1 MVSPAPGPSSP
12 PEAVW
17 LRFIQQ
23 VYPDRHKKTYF
34 LPPVHFNRQHYTLK
48 NVAGES
54 VVVMQEHPQQ
64 PHGPPPPPP
73 PTPARPQVGPP
84 PPPPPTPARPQV
96 AGSVFTSNPPGL
108 QPSRHQDS
116 DVQDDQAQHYT
127 LQCLRA
133 LSDQAPQAMV
143 VVSQLQFRQYLDNVT
158 NPLVAAALPT
168 VQQLSQQLGDGEC
181 DVLIIHKE
189 KGVIVGEIKSV
200 GAGAY
205 FTSQPESQRQQIIA
219 RKVAAAVKQLNN
231 QGQVLG
237 HLVRDLKVRVTKTLI
252 LPYVSAAQLFQ
263 AVHGTQTAQV
273 RIHRNSLGLILSVTG
288 Y

>member
-17 LRFIQQ
+17 LPFIQQ
-23 VYPDRHKKTYF
+23 VYPDRHKKTYL
-34 LPPVHFNRQHYTLK
+34 LPPVQFNRQRYTVK

-54 VVVMQEHPQQ
+54 VAVMQEQPQE
-64 PHGPPPPPP
+64 PH
-73 PTPARPQVGPP
+73 GPP

-96 AGSVFTSNPPGL
+96 AGSVFTSSPPGL

-116 DVQDDQAQHYT
+116 DVLDDQAQHYT

-143 VVSQLQFRQYLDNVT
+143 VVSQLLFRQYLDNVT

-168 VQQLSQQLGDGEC
+168 VQQLSPQLGDGEC

-205 FTSQPESQRQQIIA
+205 FTRQPESQRQQTIT
-219 RKVAAAVKQLNN
+219 RKVTAAVKQLNN

-237 HLVRDLKVRVTKTLI
+237 HLVGDLKVRVTKTLI

>member
-1 MVSPAPGPSSP
+1 MQAVVSPAPGPSSP

-17 LRFIQQ
+17 LPFIQQ

-34 LPPVHFNRQHYTLK
+34 LPPVHFNRQHYTVD

-54 VVVMQEHPQQ
+54 VIVMQEHPQQ
-64 PHGPPPPPP
+64 PHGRPPPPP
-73 PTPARPQVGPP
+73 PTPARPQV
-84 PPPPPTPARPQV
+84 TE
-96 AGSVFTSNPPGL
+96 SVFISITPDL

-168 VQQLSQQLGDGEC
+168 VQQLSPQLGDGEC

-205 FTSQPESQRQQIIA
+205 FTRQPESQRQQIIT
-219 RKVAAAVKQLNN
+219 RKVGAAVNQLNS

-237 HLVRDLKVRVTKTLI
+237 HLVRDLNVRVTKTLI
-252 LPYVSAAQLFQ
+252 LPYVSTAQLLQ
-263 AVHGTQTAQV
+263 AMQSTQGKQV
-273 RIHRNSLGLILSVTG
+273 RLQMNIISQVLFMMW